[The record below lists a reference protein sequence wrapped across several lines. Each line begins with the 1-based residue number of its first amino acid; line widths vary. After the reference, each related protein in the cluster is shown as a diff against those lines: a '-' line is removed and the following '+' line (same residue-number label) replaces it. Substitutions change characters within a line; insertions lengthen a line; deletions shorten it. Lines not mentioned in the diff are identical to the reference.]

1 MDRDAVTTTQG
12 MAGIMTLED
21 VYTSGAYSKR
31 PIAIVRGE
39 GAILWDAEGNRYI
52 DAMSGIGVASVGH
65 SHPKLLSVIREQVD
79 NLVICQEAYYNDQ
92 RALLLQ
98 ELTALTPSD
107 LNRVFL
113 CNSGAEAVEGAIKA
127 ARYFTGRTELVA
139 HRRGFH
145 GRTMGALSLTWN
157 PKLREP
163 FEPLLSGI
171 THVPLNDI
179 ETLQAAV
186 TERTAAVF
194 LEIIQGEGGVRPAD
208 AEYLSA
214 VRHVCDEKGA
224 LLVVDEVQ
232 TGMGRTGSWFAC
244 DHSSLI
250 PDILCL
256 GKALGGGIP
265 IGAVVWRDTL
275 GTLPPR
281 SHGSTLGGNPLACAV
296 ARAVIGIMKDE
307 ELPSRAAKLG
317 EQFIEELKNLSSP
330 SIREV
335 RGRGLMIGIDLRY
348 RAGAVIKELQNKG
361 ILVTPGNSTV
371 IRLLPP
377 LIISEQDLD
386 KVLSCIVEVL
396 QEHQSG
402 EDQLDR

>member
-1 MDRDAVTTTQG
+1 MDRNSITKAQG
-12 MAGIMTLED
+12 MAEIIAMED
-21 VYTSGAYSKR
+21 AYTSGAYSKR
-31 PIAIVRGE
+31 TIAIVRGE
-39 GAILWDAEGNRYI
+39 GAVLWDAEGNRYI

-65 SHPKLLSVIREQVD
+65 SHPKLLAAIREQMD
-79 NLVICQEAYYNDQ
+79 NLVICQEAFYNDQ
-92 RALLLQ
+92 RALLLKD
-98 ELTALTPSD
+98 LTALTPGD

-113 CNSGAEAVEGAIKA
+113 CNSGAEAIEGAIKA

-163 FEPLLSGI
+163 FEPLLSGV
-171 THVPLNDI
+171 THIPLNDV
-179 ETLQAAV
+179 EALQAAV
-186 TERTAAVF
+186 TERTAAVV

-208 AEYLSA
+208 AEYLSS
-214 VRHVCDEKGA
+214 VRSVCDEKGA

-232 TGMGRTGSWFAC
+232 TGMGRTGNWFAC
-244 DHSSLI
+244 DHFNLI

-265 IGAVVWRDTL
+265 IGAVVWRDSL
-275 GTLPPR
+275 SKLPTR
-281 SHGSTLGGNPLACAV
+281 SHGSTLGGNPLVCAV
-296 ARAVIGIMKDE
+296 ARTVIAIMKDE
-307 ELPSRAAKLG
+307 ELPGRAAKLG
-317 EQFIEELKNLSSP
+317 MQFIEELKNLNSP

-348 RAGAVIKELQNKG
+348 RAGAVIKELQNQG

-377 LIISEQDLD
+377 LVIAEQDLD
-386 KVLSCIVEVL
+386 MILQCISEVL
-396 QEHQSG
+396 KEYESG
-402 EDQLDR
+402 RDQLD

>member
-1 MDRDAVTTTQG
+1 MNQETIAGAQG
-12 MAGIMTLED
+12 MAEIMALED
-21 VYTSGAYSKR
+21 AYTSGAYSKR
-31 PIAIVRGE
+31 SIAIVRGE

-65 SHPKLLSVIREQVD
+65 CHPKVLAAIREQVVK
-79 NLVICQEAYYNDQ
+79 LVICQEAFYNDQ
-92 RALLLQ
+92 RAMLLN
-98 ELTALTPSD
+98 ELTALTPGD

-139 HRRGFH
+139 YRRGFH

-179 ETLQAAV
+179 EALQTVV
-186 TERTAAVF
+186 TERTAAVV

-208 AEYLSA
+208 AGYLNA
-214 VRHVCDEKGA
+214 VRSVCDEKGA

-232 TGMGRTGSWFAC
+232 TGMGRTGTWFAC
-244 DHSSLI
+244 DHFDLI

-265 IGAVVWRDTL
+265 IGAVAWRDSL
-275 GTLPPR
+275 GILPAR

-307 ELPSRAAKLG
+307 ELPGRAAKLG
-317 EQFIEELKNLSSP
+317 EHFIKELRKLNSP
-330 SIREV
+330 TIREV

-348 RAGAVIKELQNKG
+348 RAGATIKALQNKG
-361 ILVTPGNSTV
+361 ILVTPGDSTV

-377 LIISEQDLD
+377 LVITEHDLD
-386 KVLSCIVEVL
+386 KILQCISEVL
-396 QEHQSG
+396 REQETAKG
-402 EDQLDR
+402 QLE